1 LKDVIT
7 SKWGGAI
14 MQPFGSY
21 PVGLSIFLS
30 DIDVSIL
37 GMGVDDDNSNQ
48 RRLSIECN
56 RNTRVGDDISDRVIQ
71 RIMPIDLTDETN
83 QCASSLGP
91 ALAGNASSRSKGSS
105 SSSSSSS
112 SDGLKGGKQPEF
124 VDIEESGDEEDEV
137 SWSLDTFTPAQIA
150 SIQTVPGEGVG
161 TAHLKQEKDSS
172 SGVNNPT
179 QSLSISAP
187 SVETQGVLEVQNSGS
202 KIPASVSAGDVDA
215 DTGALSCTVSDGA
228 LSWKQE
234 TGLKVDP
241 ALRSDS
247 TMLKPGRDNE
257 DSGEWNDTDGP
268 PGGHVSDSDYDSA
281 NDKYYDP
288 NSKDFNPTG
297 MYNDMYDSDLETEV
311 EHYARCIGYTE
322 NKGFASFK
330 KRAAA
335 KAAAAAAVA
344 AAVIVVGTETHLS
357 TLECPAVDAPVTS
370 KSDVTVSRTVD
381 AEESRA
387 LHRSSAPSYITSKSI
402 KMSDLDGH
410 SGVEEGT
417 LGQDAFDDFDDRPD
431 DYDDEIDS
439 DGSEG
444 SSHCS
449 EEEYEDDEGFILRE
463 EEDLFC
469 EENKVQSI
477 GRGNNSNCNSKKRKA
492 SSSLDME
499 LLSSSSSLSAR
510 KVTVTGNNRILT
522 FNAIFDTHI
531 FLR

>member
-1 LKDVIT
+1 
-7 SKWGGAI
+7 

-56 RNTRVGDDISDRVIQ
+56 RNIRVGDDISDRGVQ

-83 QCASSLGP
+83 ARASSLGP

-112 SDGLKGGKQPEF
+112 SSCNGLKGGKQPEF
-124 VDIEESGDEEDEV
+124 IDILESGDEEDEV

-150 SIQTVPGEGVG
+150 PIQTGPGEGVG

-172 SGVNNPT
+172 SVVNNPT
-179 QSLSISAP
+179 QSVSTSTP
-187 SVETQGVLEVQNSGS
+187 SVETQGLLEVQNSGS

-215 DTGALSCTVSDGA
+215 DTGALSCTVGDEA
-228 LSWKQE
+228 LSCKQE
-234 TGLKVDP
+234 TGLKVVP
-241 ALRSDS
+241 ASRSDS

-257 DSGEWNDTDGP
+257 DSGDWNGTDGP

-335 KAAAAAAVA
+335 KAAVAAAAVAVA
-344 AAVIVVGTETHLS
+344 AAVIVAGTETHLS
-357 TLECPAVDAPVTS
+357 TSECPAVDAPVTS

-381 AEESRA
+381 AGESRA
-387 LHRSSAPSYITSKSI
+387 LQSSSAPSSITSKSI

-444 SSHCS
+444 SSQCS
-449 EEEYEDDEGFILRE
+449 EEQYEDDEGFILRE

-469 EENKVQSI
+469 EEHNVQSN
-477 GRGNNSNCNSKKRKA
+477 GRGSNSNGNSRKRKA

-499 LLSSSSSLSAR
+499 PSSSSSSLSAR

-522 FNAIFDTHI
+522 SNAIFKTRI
-531 FLR
+531 L